1 MPSGTFSISL
11 TFMYWSDPWRL
22 LYQPRTPVAKNHF
35 TPSFSALATVR
46 TESNVPGMPSVP
58 LETLVDLI
66 CSSPQRLSVPVKPSL
81 PAETQTLIPAAVAA
95 S

>member
-1 MPSGTFSISL
+1 MP
-11 TFMYWSDPWRL
+11 L
-22 LYQPRTPVAKNHF
+22 LYQPRTPVSLSHF